1 MYVTSLS
8 RPTDSLSS
16 IIFPERVTSA
26 VGRVDFPPMKRLY
39 SASSVEY
46 LSVLFT
52 IAWPEL
58 FNVMVIR
65 FVSKSVS
72 ILWLVRFIMRLT
84 WRMAGFFFFSY
95 ADDESIEFT
104 SASAALF
111 QSAIFILS
119 VDIREREP
127 PASTYS
133 AFEPHP
139 DESIAAAAH
148 RNDEIITSV
157 FFIFISS

>member
-1 MYVTSLS
+1 MEKTHRAQQFDRFLS
-8 RPTDSLSS
+8 PDCTEKPDWG
-16 IIFPERVTSA
+16 IVE
-26 VGRVDFPPMKRLY
+26 
-39 SASSVEY
+39 SVAADY
-46 LSVLFT
+46 PYFLP
-52 IAWPEL
+52 A
-58 FNVMVIR
+58 
-65 FVSKSVS
+65 K
-72 ILWLVRFIMRLT
+72 ILLARN
-84 WRMAGFFFFSY
+84 